1 MPNKLPTPGQDSG
14 NWGTLLN
21 GFLTQSLDNTNGGGI
36 NKFDIFSQRPTTLGV
51 EDKGKTYL
59 YTQTGNFHQWSG
71 TAWKVLNESVINV
84 KDYGAVGD
92 GVADD
97 HPVIQKCID
106 NYAKI
111 FIPKGSYF
119 LGNTLK
125 VDGGKEIAGESKN
138 NTILLRG
145 QNKTDLGKRTPYP
158 GDPYKDDFNV
168 NAFFA
173 YVYGGD
179 MDTDWPPVVWDTII
193 SNLTLNSTILN
204 INNLVEYGFYAPR
217 LGKFTIENIEMT
229 YVRYGFYGHD
239 CYLGKFSKVQ
249 AGANE
254 SLFSLV
260 KDGKGISGGTTL
272 DLSNLACAASKDIP
286 NSIGYNINGLNYSSF
301 TNCSCDE
308 RQKAYSFTNCSE
320 VTLNGCGAESI
331 TLPTQYMAALWI
343 ENSNITINSMRILG
357 VYGSNLTQ
365 ETYFTWFN
373 NSKVTMTGCVFS
385 PLASVSAGFNT
396 YNMVV
401 TGNSRIIA
409 NNCTLPSGGLLGTA
423 VQQTGSLLI
432 NDGFDITR
440 ITSTGTTK
448 VNFS

>member
-1 MPNKLPTPGQDSG
+1 MPNKTLPTTGST
-14 NWGTLLN
+14 NWGETLN
-21 GFLTQSLDNTNGGGI
+21 NFLTQSLDNTNGGGI
-36 NKFDIFSQRPTTLGV
+36 NKFDTFSLRPTNLG
-51 EDKGKTYL
+51 ENDKGRTYV
-59 YTQTGNFHQWSG
+59 YTQTGNFHQWTG
-71 TAWKVLNESVINV
+71 TEWKVLNESVINV

-92 GVADD
+92 GVVDD
-97 HPVIQKCID
+97 HPAIQACINSHNKIYIPAG
-106 NYAKI
+106 NYLLK
-111 FIPKGSYF
+111 
-119 LGNTLK
+119 NTLK
-125 VDGGKEIAGESKN
+125 VVAYKEITGESKY
-138 NTILLRG
+138 NTILLRTPG
-145 QNKTDLGKRTPYP
+145 NKTDLGKRKPYS
-158 GDPYKDDFNV
+158 GDLYEDDFNV

-179 MDTDWPPVVWDTII
+179 TGTDWPPVVWDTII

-217 LGKFTIENIEMT
+217 LGKFTIENIEMA
-229 YVRYGFYGHD
+229 YVRHGFYGHD

-272 DLSNLACAASKDIP
+272 DLSNLACGGSKDIP

-308 RQKAYSFTNCSE
+308 RQKAYSFIDCSE

-331 TLPTQYMAALWI
+331 TLPTPYTAALWI
-343 ENSNITINSMRILG
+343 ENSNITINSMRM
-357 VYGSNLTQ
+357 VFVSGSNLTQ
-365 ETYFTWFN
+365 ETYYTWFN

-385 PLASVSAGFNT
+385 PLLATSPGFNT

-401 TGNSRIIA
+401 AGNSRVVA
-409 NNCTLPSGGLLGTA
+409 NNCTLPSGGLLGTS
-423 VQQTGSLLI
+423 VQGSSSLLI

-440 ITSTGTTK
+440 ITATGTKT
-448 VNFS
+448 VQFV